1 MEVRNE
7 LKYTE
12 DHEWVLIDGDTVVMG
27 ITDFAQNSLGDIV
40 YIEMPEVGTIVD
52 TGEAIGNIES
62 VKAVSEIYCPIS
74 GEITDVNKDLEEQ
87 PELTN
92 TSPYDE
98 GWIIKLKIDP
108 ATISEAELLTDEE
121 YLKLTEKKP

>member
-92 TSPYDE
+92 TSPYD
-98 GWIIKLKIDP
+98 
-108 ATISEAELLTDEE
+108 
-121 YLKLTEKKP
+121 